1 VLKFGTRR
9 LVQAVP
15 LLVAVAFV
23 GFAIMNLAPGG
34 PLVVFAHNPH
44 LTADKLHEITVNLG
58 LDKPWPQRFVLWL
71 SSLVRGDW
79 GYSYVDG
86 RPVLTVIGER
96 IGATFLLMGAGFVVA
111 LVMAIPLGILGAV
124 RPYGL
129 FDNITT
135 LLSYFG
141 LSMPAFW
148 FGLMLQLFLAV
159 QLGWLPSAGMTSDV
173 TTTAPLDV
181 ATHLILP
188 ATTLAI
194 TSIAGWSRYVRSSLM
209 EAMRQDYVRTARA
222 KGLAEWAVVVKH
234 GLRNALIPL
243 VTVMGLDLPGYFVGA
258 TTVEVVFSWPGMGR
272 LFWTSLIGRDYPV
285 QMGILL
291 ISAILIILGNLIAD
305 TAYGALDPRI
315 SHE

>member
-1 VLKFGTRR
+1 
-9 LVQAVP
+9 
-15 LLVAVAFV
+15 
-23 GFAIMNLAPGG
+23 M
-34 PLVVFAHNPH
+34 AHNTH
-44 LTADKLHEITVNLG
+44 LTAARLHQITVNLG
-58 LDKPWPQRFVLWL
+58 LDKPWPVRFVLWV

-79 GYSYVDG
+79 GFSYVDG
-86 RPVLTVIGER
+86 RPVLTVIAER

-111 LVMAIPLGILGAV
+111 LVLAIPLGILGAV

-129 FDNITT
+129 FDNLTT

-141 LSMPAFW
+141 LSMPGFW
-148 FGLMLQLFLAV
+148 FGLMLQLYFAV
-159 QLGWLPSAGMTSDV
+159 QLGWLPSAGMSGDV
-173 TTTAPLDV
+173 TTFAPLDL
-181 ATHLILP
+181 ARHLLLP

-222 KGLAEWAVVVKH
+222 KGLSEAVVVVKH

-272 LFWTSLIGRDYPV
+272 LFWTSLVGRDYPV
-285 QMGILL
+285 QMGILM
-291 ISAILIILGNLIAD
+291 ISAVLIIVGNLAAD
-305 TAYGALDPRI
+305 ITYGALDPRI
-315 SHE
+315 AYE